1 MFTYRQP
8 NYLVDVFS
16 KALPAD
22 QKEFLSRM
30 AKDNQDIFYNDGA
43 LAVSWKE
50 LTERAL
56 FWEKFI
62 QKYPK
67 VILLMMPNYYL
78 MNIDTSFSLV

>member
-1 MFTYRQP
+1 
-8 NYLVDVFS
+8 
-16 KALPAD
+16 
-22 QKEFLSRM
+22 M

-56 FWEKFI
+56 FKNI
-62 QKYPK
+62 QR
-67 VILLMMPNYYL
+67 VILLMMPNYSL

>member
-1 MFTYRQP
+1 
-8 NYLVDVFS
+8 
-16 KALPAD
+16 
-22 QKEFLSRM
+22 M

-67 VILLMMPNYYL
+67 VILLMMPNYSL